1 MCQGENSVA
10 KDLEYKAQLLFEQKF
25 LSFIY
30 FVCLFVYYLI
40 FSVLPS
46 QKAGGLFIIGGR
58 NDYGSLS
65 F

>member
-10 KDLEYKAQLLFEQKF
+10 KDLEYKVQLLFEQKF

-46 QKAGGLFIIGGR
+46 QKAGGLFIIAGR